1 MGLFDRIANWFGD
14 IIERKAIVQRFNKQS
29 NQAWDEGF
37 PFMLRAEITKGD
49 SRNSHTFSRWNSG
62 FRIKALTGGD
72 MDRDKCT
79 MVAMVILSNQSLVRQ
94 LIRSGF
100 DTLEVYGGD
109 VGFAAPLK
117 ELLIS

>member
-1 MGLFDRIANWFGD
+1 
-14 IIERKAIVQRFNKQS
+14 
-29 NQAWDEGF
+29 
-37 PFMLRAEITKGD
+37 
-49 SRNSHTFSRWNSG
+49 
-62 FRIKALTGGD
+62 